1 MSANRIVHKVTL
13 KYLLQNR
20 KRSLFSLISII
31 LMVILMT
38 GVFIGKDTAIAFFT
52 DIAEAE
58 KGKWH
63 INVYDIDNEQ
73 YEKLKALPFVEETG
87 ISAHLALSPY
97 QDSVNPFKPYLDL
110 RSYSKNSMDWMNIRI
125 TEGRMPESDDEILLS
140 EAVIIDGASVK
151 VGDRIHFSGIQRSV
165 TNNSEFE
172 KVFPYQQISMEPWE
186 ILEVDAEF
194 PYFPNEPEI
203 LETTELDG
211 FEKDYT
217 VSGFV
222 ERPSFEKPS
231 SAAYTAIVYSEAVPG
246 NGLFNLSMRISE
258 EDANLYTSINEI
270 APHQFEANNYVLIF
284 HGQSTSYAINLVVI
298 MMQVFLVSLI
308 LVISVVLMN
317 NVFALSYDERLKYL
331 GMLSSIGATGRQKR
345 SSVYFEALVL
355 LAIAL
360 PVCFVLGLLTVKAA
374 VSFMRPAAAAFMGL
388 HLTKTVPVKLSLK
401 LTSVLAVAVS
411 SIFTVLV
418 SAILPARKISKIGAV
433 ASIRGNEKEKTGV
446 QKATKTYRSAEAML
460 AAGFLK
466 KEKRRSSAIV
476 KALCAFITV
485 MITVTYASSALI
497 RMAEHKLGESAAGS
511 YKRFGSYE
519 YLLAAED
526 DSEMYRAIL
535 SRLETTGGIEQ
546 SERMIDLSGLPV
558 STYENLSDEF
568 MMGYQDVMSQYYPE
582 GLSNEEFFESHVN
595 HTDFFCDMIAV
606 DDAVYARLAQQP
618 GYIPSE
624 NGEPEVIVLKN
635 GYVSTDFFSV
645 WQRTAQDY
653 RYYEIA
659 DMCAKQ
665 PGESLVLLLA
675 GSEQTLH
682 IGAKAEL
689 KQLEGL
695 VDGASAKMTFII
707 SCTGAEKLIAE
718 CGIEGAQRDFLFNG
732 DETNKALMAALEET
746 RGMETDGIMLV
757 SHTDYL
763 PETIQTS
770 LKALIRILLVSFTV
784 LTSAVCFLN
793 IFNSISGMI
802 SYRRKTFAIL
812 KASGMTDSQARKT
825 MVLEMGIICL
835 KSVLYAAVISSVL
848 CFGIS
853 RFLNSAFGKFT
864 VSVPY
869 LSILLIIIAA
879 VLMSGLSGW
888 YTYKKELSGN
898 LIEEIRKD
906 SI

>member
-38 GVFIGKDTAIAFFT
+38 GVFIGKDTAVAFFT

-63 INVYDIDNEQ
+63 INVYDIDIEQ

-97 QDSVNPFKPYLDL
+97 PDSANPFKPYLEL
-110 RSYSKNSMDWMNIRI
+110 RSYSKNSLNWMNIRI
-125 TEGRMPESDDEILLS
+125 TEGKLPESDDEILLS
-140 EAVIIDGASVK
+140 EAVIIDGASVRI
-151 VGDRIHFSGIQRSV
+151 GDRIHFSGIQRSV
-165 TNNSEFE
+165 TNNSDYE
-172 KVFPYQQISMEPWE
+172 KVFPYQQVSMEPWE
-186 ILEVDAEF
+186 IMEVDAEF

-203 LETTELDG
+203 LETTEPDG

-222 ERPSFEKPS
+222 ERPSFESPS

-246 NGLFNLSMRISE
+246 NGLFNLSMLISE

-360 PVCFVLGLLTVKAA
+360 PVGFVLGLLTVKAA

-411 SIFTVLV
+411 SILTVLV

-433 ASIRGNEKEKTGV
+433 ASIRGNEKEKSGR
-446 QKATKTYRSAEAML
+446 QKESKAYGSAEAML

-466 KEKRRSSAIV
+466 KDKRRSSAIV

-485 MITVTYASSALI
+485 MITVTYASNALI

-535 SRLETTGGIEQ
+535 SRLEETGGIEE
-546 SERMIDLSGLPV
+546 SEHMIDLSGLPV

-568 MMGYQDVMSQYYPE
+568 MKGYQDVISQYYPE
-582 GLSNEEFFESHVN
+582 GLSDEEFFETYVN
-595 HTDFFCDMIAV
+595 TDFFCDMVAV
-606 DDAVYARLAQQP
+606 DDAVYAKLAQQP
-618 GYIPSE
+618 GYIPSAD
-624 NGEPEVIVLKN
+624 GEPEVIVLKN
-635 GYVSTDFFSV
+635 GFVSTDFFSV
-645 WQRTAQDY
+645 WQRAAQNY

-682 IGAKAEL
+682 IGAKADL

-695 VDGASAKMTFII
+695 VDKPSAKMTVII

-718 CGIEGAQRDFLFNG
+718 CGIEGAERDFLFNG
-732 DETNKALMAALEET
+732 DETNKALMAALEEI
-746 RGMETDGIMLV
+746 RDRQADGIMLV
-757 SHTDYL
+757 SHADYL

-793 IFNSISGMI
+793 IFNSVSGMI

-853 RFLNSAFGKFT
+853 RFLNSAFGSFT

-869 LSILLIIIAA
+869 LNIILIIIAA